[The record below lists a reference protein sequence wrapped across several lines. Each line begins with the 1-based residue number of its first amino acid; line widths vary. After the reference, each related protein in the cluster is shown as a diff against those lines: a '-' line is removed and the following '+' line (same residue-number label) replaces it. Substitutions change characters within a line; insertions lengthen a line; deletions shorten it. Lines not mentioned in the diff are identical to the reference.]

1 MRVLVTRPY
10 DDALETAAKLKALGH
25 DAVIAPLLE
34 IRFRDGE
41 EIELDGVQALLA
53 TSANGVRALVRRTAR
68 RDVALFAVGR
78 QSAAVARAAGF
89 ADVRSA
95 DGDGAA
101 LARAAMQWTSR
112 DGGALLHVAGRETKG
127 ELSGTL
133 ETAGFVLR
141 TIALYDAVAAETLPQ
156 AAANALRAR
165 ALNAVLFFSPRSA
178 RIFRDL
184 VRRAGLAESCRAV
197 RAAAISEAAA
207 KALDGFGF
215 GAVRVASHPD
225 QDALLT
231 LLDQPASC
239 WQPLP
244 RL

>member
-78 QSAAVARAAGF
+78 QSAAVAR
-89 ADVRSA
+89 A